1 MNTLLLWSI
10 VVNFQ
15 SLYFCLFTV
24 HGHLK
29 MATCLRA
36 SAVDF
41 ASLSSD
47 DDLEIE
53 LIE

>member
-1 MNTLLLWSI
+1 MNRLLLRSI
-10 VVNFQ
+10 VVN
-15 SLYFCLFTV
+15 LYFCLFTV

-29 MATCLRA
+29 MATC
-36 SAVDF
+36 F

-47 DDLEIE
+47 NDLEFE

>member
-1 MNTLLLWSI
+1 MNRLLLRSI
-10 VVNFQ
+10 VVN
-15 SLYFCLFTV
+15 LDFCLFTV

-36 SAVDF
+36 SGVDF

-47 DDLEIE
+47 NDLEFE